1 MVQAPPRA
9 ATQRVG
15 AAPEPVP
22 RALPPLP
29 DTALRPAGLL
39 APKQNSLEVDGRRTA
54 VPGSLLTASGEAAE
68 AGGVQKGG
76 MLGRSSLGM
85 GATAKDAGLERG
97 VDITGTAASAA

>member
-15 AAPEPVP
+15 AAPALAA

-29 DTALRPAGLL
+29 DTALRPAGSL
-39 APKQNSLEVDGRRTA
+39 ALEQTSPKVDERRA
-54 VPGSLLTASGEAAE
+54 AAPESLLRAGGGAAE

-76 MLGRSSLGM
+76 MLGRSSLGI

-97 VDITGTAASAA
+97 VDKTGTAASAA